1 MKIVG
6 QTPTKLIL
14 REVAWLL
21 WSVCGSFLL
30 PIQFLFSSADLG
42 TKFFAGVLF
51 PSIGLFVAARYGQIM
66 TYTFDK
72 TRGRM
77 FEKRQGLIG
86 TKVIEH
92 RIETISGVQLQEG
105 STPEPGKS
113 PTYRIILVLASGR
126 SVPLGLFYSSGL
138 RGKQAIAET
147 IATFFNVKNY
157 GLQTAP
163 ELKQSPFAKDFARL
177 YNVKNNPGAEAAI
190 NPTDSELTWQTLE
203 EEIAHWQATIHTN
216 PKDAEAHKNLGIALW
231 KQDQKANKKEALAKL
246 KKATDLFKAQRDEE
260 SYTAAFYIYSMMFWG
275 MLPKK

>member
-14 REVAWLL
+14 REVPWLL
-21 WSVCGSFLL
+21 WLVCGSFLL

-51 PSIGLFVAARYGQIM
+51 PSIGLFVAARYGQII

-77 FEKRQGLIG
+77 FEKRQGLIE

-92 RIETISGVQLQEG
+92 RIETISGIQLQEG

-126 SVPLGLFYSSGL
+126 SVTLGLFYSSGL
-138 RGKQAIAET
+138 RGKQAISET
-147 IATFFNVKNY
+147 IATFLNVKNY
-157 GLQTAP
+157 GLQDAP
-163 ELKQSPFAKDFARL
+163 ELKQSPFAKDLARL
-177 YNVKNNPGAEAAI
+177 VKNNSGTEGAI
-190 NPTDSELTWQTLE
+190 NPTDDEVQWQTLE
-203 EEIAHWQATIHTN
+203 KEIAHWQAIVHTN

-231 KQDQKANKKEALAKL
+231 KQDRKANKKEALAKL

-260 SYTAAFYIYSMMFWG
+260 SYTAAFHIYSMMFWG